1 MAYAIVTG
9 CTNRKRGTPSATLCA
24 HTLTEGT
31 LEQVATEWI
40 GRIGNAKDALQAGN
54 LYVGRGFQEAR
65 KAANALDAK
74 HFIVSAGL
82 GVVSTDELVPPYSL
96 TITRTSNDCILS
108 KVPTGVTPTD
118 WWTSLTSGLSIKRE
132 PDKLNFSTVLVA
144 LARDYL
150 RMAMPLLEA
159 TASTSNLRI
168 ITRSD
173 RSFLPVS
180 LQEHCITYDDRLD
193 GEGSANAGT
202 LSDFVARSARHF
214 AEEILSAHPNGTVLQ
229 HQAIVDQAL
238 AAFPK
243 RQIPERQKTSDEEIK
258 RMIEKEWDIVGG
270 RSGKMLRR
278 LRDDLLVACEQSRF
292 KDLFH
297 EVAELRLKP

>member
-9 CTNRKRGTPSATLCA
+9 CTNRKRATPSATLCA

-82 GVVSTDELVPPYSL
+82 GFVSTDELVPPYSL

-118 WWTSLTSGLSIKRE
+118 WWISLTSGLSIKRG

-193 GEGSANAGT
+193 GKGSANAGT
-202 LSDFVARSARHF
+202 LSDFVTRCARHF
-214 AEEILSAHPNGTVLQ
+214 AEEILSAHPNGTALQ
-229 HQAIVDQAL
+229 HQATVDQTL

-258 RMIEKEWDIVGG
+258 RIIEKEWDIVGG